1 MIDNEVQK
9 IVDKLQRLRAL
20 RRARERVRQLELEL
34 NGAPARPEDPPQLPS
49 SCAQACHFVRSDEA
63 FRSHGVHAEPGEAES
78 VTPRPVAADGATC
91 PAVTPSTRFAALQN

>member
-34 NGAPARPEDPPQLPS
+34 NGSPARPEDPLSFPS
-49 SCAQACHFVRSDEA
+49 SCARAYHFVRSDEA
-63 FRSHGVHAEPGEAES
+63 FRSHGVYGEPGDAES
-78 VTPRPVAADGATC
+78 VTRDRSRPTVR
-91 PAVTPSTRFAALQN
+91 PNRP